1 MSLLTDPRLNRDYPS
16 KVLQALIHSEDPH
29 YLVRTYI
36 RTAKPLLTEPDDIDA
51 YTIALAESSLME
63 AWLYQLS
70 FFEASDTRERLICK
84 ILDWCLTRKP
94 LSLQSCSNSP
104 PPQRNRDS
112 RPSKTCWR
120 SPSRS
125 MSSLWFMHMRSTR
138 RPPYRFPLFPS
149 SRTWYACV

>member
-63 AWLYQLS
+63 AWLYQRS
-70 FFEASDTRERLICK
+70 FSEASDTRKRLIDK

-94 LSLQSCSNSP
+94 SLFLRSCSNSMLRT
-104 PPQRNRDS
+104 QRNHDS
-112 RPSKTCWR
+112 RHSQICWR

-125 MSSLWFMHMRSTR
+125 TSSLSCMHMRLIR
-138 RPPYRFPLFPS
+138 RPPCRLPRYPS
-149 SRTWYACV
+149 SRT